1 MQHTA
6 HDFLEEYFGTEDFQI
21 EMLPKSG
28 SARSNFIVHSNA
40 DRFILTVNGNLREN
54 EAFLYFTGLFE
65 EYNLNVPKV
74 FAVSRDREMYLQEYL
89 GTHTFSQIIAEEGHS
104 PRVKELFLK
113 SIDLLYR
120 FQTCTEGVIDY
131 SRTFEYEQYDELPI
145 IHDLYYFKNFLAD
158 VLELPY
164 HKSSLL
170 IEFHQIAE
178 TVKNLKPRSLMIRDF
193 QARNIMIDGDRISFI
208 DYQSAMAGPAVY
220 DLVSFIY
227 QAKAA
232 FPADWKKEAED
243 RFSGFYSEQISRTD
257 FDTAVD
263 YCKLMRYLQVLGAY
277 GFRGLV
283 QHKTHFLDSLPR
295 GIENIHL
302 FAEEWQEMHKYP
314 ELQGLIRQL
323 ADFDLNSAIGE
334 INN

>member
-1 MQHTA
+1 
-6 HDFLEEYFGTEDFQI
+6 
-21 EMLPKSG
+21 
-28 SARSNFIVHSNA
+28 
-40 DRFILTVNGNLREN
+40 
-54 EAFLYFTGLFE
+54 
-65 EYNLNVPKV
+65 
-74 FAVSRDREMYLQEYL
+74 
-89 GTHTFSQIIAEEGHS
+89 
-104 PRVKELFLK
+104 
-113 SIDLLYR
+113 
-120 FQTCTEGVIDY
+120 
-131 SRTFEYEQYDELPI
+131 
-145 IHDLYYFKNFLAD
+145 
-158 VLELPY
+158 
-164 HKSSLL
+164 
-170 IEFHQIAE
+170 
-178 TVKNLKPRSLMIRDF
+178 MIRDF

-243 RFSGFYSEQISRTD
+243 CFSGFYSEQISRTD

-295 GIENIHL
+295 GIENIRL
-302 FAEEWQEMHKYP
+302 FAEEWQELRKYP